1 VPRLREL
8 LGSKQEDVRT
18 AAAHG
23 LAMFRDEESMPR
35 VAKVLVGGIAFAN
48 SDQLLYLGMTGVVE
62 LAPMLERL
70 VANER
75 ADWQQRWGATQA
87 LSYLNA
93 PSSPKVIA
101 AMVDNI
107 AKDDTMKDSDRQQ
120 LLAVGLRVLAQLDAK
135 SHRELF
141 GKHVASDEKEVRQVA
156 TYGLARAGDA
166 AARAEMQ
173 RLSPLEARMFE
184 LPDDLRH
191 RLESVHLRMSQV
203 NGCTLRDV
211 LARLRKQLD
220 MPVEVNAEI
229 DPKLLDARFG
239 NYIGMLGYRPS
250 ALDVL
255 FAIRFAMLMGGTFG
269 PDDSLEPVFHEGRI
283 ELVPGAKQEPRGR
296 R

>member
-1 VPRLREL
+1 
-8 LGSKQEDVRT
+8 
-18 AAAHG
+18 
-23 LAMFRDEESMPR
+23 
-35 VAKVLVGGIAFAN
+35 
-48 SDQLLYLGMTGVVE
+48 
-62 LAPMLERL
+62 
-70 VANER
+70 
-75 ADWQQRWGATQA
+75 
-87 LSYLNA
+87 
-93 PSSPKVIA
+93 
-101 AMVDNI
+101 
-107 AKDDTMKDSDRQQ
+107 
-120 LLAVGLRVLAQLDAK
+120 
-135 SHRELF
+135 
-141 GKHVASDEKEVRQVA
+141 
-156 TYGLARAGDA
+156 
-166 AARAEMQ
+166 
-173 RLSPLEARMFE
+173 MFE